1 MNKPRVPRTD
11 RATSVWMCVA
21 AVAAAVTIVARGR
34 IPQNLW
40 TMVHLVTLGVLSNGI
55 FQWSWYF
62 TRALAHL
69 APDDR
74 RAGRDNTV
82 RITAFNLALLLLIG
96 GMWSNLWHATV
107 TGATIVGAI
116 AA

>member
-1 MNKPRVPRTD
+1 MSKPRVPRTD
-11 RATSVWMCVA
+11 RVTTVWMCVA

-40 TMVHLVTLGVLSNGI
+40 TTIHLVTLGVLSNGI

-82 RITAFNLALLLLIG
+82 RIMAFNLPCC
-96 GMWSNLWHATV
+96 SSS
-107 TGATIVGAI
+107 
-116 AA
+116 AACGQACGTRLSRVRPRSA